1 MPSRHSPT
9 PLNGPVPPAP
19 RRHAADS
26 SGYIVR
32 ASELGQWS
40 YCERA
45 WWLRYMAKVEPSATG
60 QARLAGGHLRHAE
73 HGQGVAWAAALWRL
87 GWICAALAA
96 VLAVAWLL
104 GAAFIH

>member
-1 MPSRHSPT
+1 MPSRHPPT
-9 PLNGPVPPAP
+9 PLNGPVPPLP
-19 RRHAADS
+19 HRRTA

-45 WWLRYMAKVEPSATG
+45 WWLRYMAKVEPSASG
-60 QARLAGGHLRHAE
+60 QARLAGGPLRHAE

-87 GWICAALAA
+87 GLICA
-96 VLAVAWLL
+96 VLAVLLAAAWLL
-104 GAAFIH
+104 GAAFIQ